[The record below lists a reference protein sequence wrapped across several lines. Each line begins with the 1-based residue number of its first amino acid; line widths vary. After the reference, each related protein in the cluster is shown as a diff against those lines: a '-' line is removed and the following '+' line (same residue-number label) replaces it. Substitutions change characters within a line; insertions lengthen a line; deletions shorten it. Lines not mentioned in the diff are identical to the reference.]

1 VVFANMSCA
10 TIRIRWNSGVSGEFL
25 KSAEDHDGLPF
36 VAANN
41 LVSFDTDERVGSHP
55 LDLLSDGGEAID
67 KFPMVR
73 ERDRHDIRL

>member
-1 VVFANMSCA
+1 MKFR
-10 TIRIRWNSGVSGEFL
+10 RIGEFL
-25 KSAEDHDGLPF
+25 ISAEDHDGLPF

-41 LVSFDTDERVGSHP
+41 LVSFDTDQRVGSHP